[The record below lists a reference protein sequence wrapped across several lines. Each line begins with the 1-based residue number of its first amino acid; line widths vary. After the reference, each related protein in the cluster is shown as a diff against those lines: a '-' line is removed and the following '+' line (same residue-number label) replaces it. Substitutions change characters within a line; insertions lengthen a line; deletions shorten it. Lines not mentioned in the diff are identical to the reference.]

1 MRGRDLVILHRVVQS
16 FIILPH
22 VVQYV
27 MSGTND
33 TDGRKVDLR
42 CNECDEPMRW
52 GEEYQLDDGTDFDA
66 LCSDCYH
73 GRA

>member
-1 MRGRDLVILHRVVQS
+1 
-16 FIILPH
+16 
-22 VVQYV
+22 